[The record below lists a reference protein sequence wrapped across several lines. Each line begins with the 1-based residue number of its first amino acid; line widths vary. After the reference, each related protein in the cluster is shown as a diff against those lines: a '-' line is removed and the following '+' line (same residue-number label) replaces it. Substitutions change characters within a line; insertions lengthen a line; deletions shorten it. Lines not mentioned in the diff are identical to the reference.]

1 MYQWTQWV
9 DEVDE
14 YEGIFTETDLG
25 GGMIKHDPV
34 TGQVYVQG
42 TPQDAAHWNNM
53 EAGII
58 DAHAAVQQLVNA
70 NSLAFPFNNSQ
81 ATVAL
86 VNVRDNLNY
95 VVEVISVT
103 PTGGPA
109 GEIEFT
115 DRQVNGF
122 KVAFTGSASKVV
134 VKYAVI
140 GGYN

>member
-1 MYQWTQWV
+1 MPERSLRTRSVPAGTVPAGTTSKSDGTKVLTNTQ
-9 DEVDE
+9 
-14 YEGIFTETDLG
+14 
-25 GGMIKHDPV
+25 
-34 TGQVYVQG
+34 
-42 TPQDAAHWNNM
+42 
-53 EAGII
+53 
-58 DAHAAVQQLVNA
+58 
-70 NSLAFPFNNSQ
+70 AFPFNNSIV
-81 ATVAL
+81 TVPL
-86 VNVRDNLNY
+86 TTTRDNLNY
-95 VVEVISVT
+95 IVEVIEVT